1 MQQKAQHTLLQVLD
15 IAAREG
21 DTDLVDFGGGDGG
34 AGSVVL
40 LFTLGDVAHPGY
52 LLESQM
58 VTVRRKMRSAR
69 C

>member
-1 MQQKAQHTLLQVLD
+1 MVRTLLQVLD
-15 IAAREG
+15 IAARER
-21 DTDLVDFGGGDGG
+21 DTHLVDFGGGDGG

-58 VTVRRKMRSAR
+58 VTVRREMWSAR